1 MSDVSTSPTTDAATA
16 PVSAIQI
23 PAAAWQFRVRVA
35 AIAFVLAGVLSAAGL
50 ALRGPNN
57 PADVDPQAFAEGA
70 AEASHTAAWLI
81 LLPGPILLMFAFL
94 GIWGALIGT
103 RMERTAFWGAV
114 LSIAGNAL
122 YMPFLGISA
131 FVDTPAADAYLGG
144 NTEAVDIVVEAMFGG
159 PGLMVLL
166 VSALVLV
173 AGTVTQA
180 VAIWRSGGVLPR
192 WAAIPY
198 VLQVLAL
205 TIAAQFAYAVELSGG
220 VLLLVSAVWIATAMW
235 RRTSTVGATLAG

>member
-1 MSDVSTSPTTDAATA
+1 MSDVRTDPAPTPTDALVIGV
-16 PVSAIQI
+16 PVRAWASRLR
-23 PAAAWQFRVRVA
+23 AAAV
-35 AIAFVLAGVLSAAGL
+35 AFVLAGALSALGL

-57 PADVDPQAFAEGA
+57 PADVDAQAFAEGA
-70 AEASHTAAWLI
+70 AEASHTTAWLI
-81 LLPGPILLMFAFL
+81 LLPGPVLLMAAFL
-94 GIWGALIGT
+94 GIWAALIGT

-131 FVDTPAADAYLGG
+131 FVDTPAAEAYLAGT
-144 NTEAVDIVVEAMFGG
+144 TEAVDIVVDAMFGG
-159 PGLMVLL
+159 PGLTVLL
-166 VSALVLV
+166 ISALVLV
-173 AGTVTQA
+173 VGSVAQA

-205 TIAAQFAYAVELSGG
+205 TVAAQFAYAVELTGG
-220 VLLLVSAVWIATAMW
+220 ILLFVSALWIGAAMW
-235 RRTSTVGATLAG
+235 RRAGAPPRHPVG